1 MKKIIIFALCV
12 LLICAM
18 PIAVFAEDASVT
30 ETEVEESNTEEI
42 VTYVKSHIEEIS
54 VIGTLLLAIFYEIR
68 KHRSLNGTIGA
79 LNNNAITVAENSAEA
94 IKNALSE
101 AKDIAGVVSNYK
113 EEFATLLAEIRKS
126 AEEKA
131 RLEDTLNH
139 VETFLLTAKSA
150 TLELS
155 NEVAELLVLANI
167 PNSKKEELYARHLK
181 AVHDIEQV
189 EEAISNDGE
198 KT

>member
-30 ETEVEESNTEEI
+30 ETEVEESITEEI

-54 VIGTLLLAIFYEIR
+54 VIGTLLLTIFYEIR

-101 AKDIAGVVSNYK
+101 AKDIAGVVSDYK